1 MLAQNKKAAEEKL
14 QKENRRQLSELS
26 KQPGN
31 NICCDCTAQ
40 RMCVSAEAGS
50 IWHNKPIHLS
60 FFFCHSCDE

>member
-40 RMCVSAEAGS
+40 RMCVSGKLDPFGA
-50 IWHNKPIHLS
+50 
-60 FFFCHSCDE
+60 

>member
-50 IWHNKPIHLS
+50 ICITNQSIFLFLPFL
-60 FFFCHSCDE
+60 